1 MYIFV
6 FKYLNTLFA
15 VIPRERVR
23 KIFRRLFTELLLRE
37 ARAPIRTRIPSTS
50 FDSIPVPATWKLAA
64 CFPSFS
70 SFSSLSLSKRRFH
83 RVRDIFPELFRIVT
97 VFLSGDKTTERKVS
111 VYQGP
116 IQRRS
121 EKRKRK
127 RSSEV
132 RVLEWHEVSST
143 YRRLLLRLYAIV
155 HCSANNKVD

>member
-64 CFPSFS
+64 RFPSFFS
-70 SFSSLSLSKRRFH
+70 SSLSLSKRRFH
-83 RVRDIFPELFRIVT
+83 RGRDVFPELFRIVT
-97 VFLSGDKTTERKVS
+97 VFLSGDKATERKVS
-111 VYQGP
+111 VYRGP

-127 RSSEV
+127 RSGEV

-143 YRRLLLRLYAIV
+143 YRRLFLRLYAIV

>member
-50 FDSIPVPATWKLAA
+50 FDSIPLPATWKLAA

-70 SFSSLSLSKRRFH
+70 SSSSLSLSKRRFH
-83 RVRDIFPELFRIVT
+83 RGRDIFPELFRIVT
-97 VFLSGDKTTERKVS
+97 VFLSGDKATERKVS
-111 VYQGP
+111 VCVYRGP
-116 IQRRS
+116 IQRGS

-127 RSSEV
+127 RSGEV
-132 RVLEWHEVSST
+132 RVLE
-143 YRRLLLRLYAIV
+143 
-155 HCSANNKVD
+155 

>member
-70 SFSSLSLSKRRFH
+70 FSSCSSLSLSKRRFH
-83 RVRDIFPELFRIVT
+83 RGRDIFPELFRIVT
-97 VFLSGDKTTERKVS
+97 VFLSGDKATERKVS
-111 VYQGP
+111 VYRGP

-127 RSSEV
+127 RSGEV
-132 RVLEWHEVSST
+132 RVLE
-143 YRRLLLRLYAIV
+143 
-155 HCSANNKVD
+155 